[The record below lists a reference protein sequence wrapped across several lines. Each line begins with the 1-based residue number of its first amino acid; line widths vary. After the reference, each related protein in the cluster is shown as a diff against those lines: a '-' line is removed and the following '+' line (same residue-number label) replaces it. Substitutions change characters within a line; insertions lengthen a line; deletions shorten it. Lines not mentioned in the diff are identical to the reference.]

1 MILFKLINAQTGDIV
16 IDSKVNNLTELKKET
31 KEVIRILELE
41 SLQID
46 IDKYGITILT
56 DDGEYIASAVSIDFK
71 KQTADQIRIY
81 YDGLQWHLNH

>member
-46 IDKYGITILT
+46 IDKYEITILT
-56 DDGEYIASAVSIDFK
+56 NDGDYVASAVSIDFK
-71 KQTADQIRIY
+71 KQTADQITIY
-81 YDGLQWHLNH
+81 YGEL

>member
-31 KEVIRILELE
+31 KEVIRTLELE

-81 YDGLQWHLNH
+81 YDGLQ

>member
-31 KEVIRILELE
+31 KEVIRNLELE

-46 IDKYGITILT
+46 IDKYEITILT
-56 DDGEYIASAVSIDFK
+56 NDGDYVASAVSIDFK
-71 KQTADQIRIY
+71 KQTADQITIY
-81 YDGLQWHLNH
+81 YGEL

>member
-46 IDKYGITILT
+46 IDKYEITILT
-56 DDGEYIASAVSIDFK
+56 NYGDYVASAVSIDFK
-71 KQTADQIRIY
+71 KQTADQITIY
-81 YDGLQWHLNH
+81 YGEL

>member
-31 KEVIRILELE
+31 KEVIRNLDLE

-46 IDKYGITILT
+46 IDRYEITILT
-56 DDGEYIASAVSIDFK
+56 NDGDYVASAVSIDFK
-71 KQTADQIRIY
+71 KQTADQITIY
-81 YDGLQWHLNH
+81 YGEL